1 MKTALSLPLRKLRNT
16 EMNELMALLAGAA
29 MGFVFALMRLPI
41 PAPPTIA
48 GVLGIV
54 GITVGYFLASKVIG

>member
-1 MKTALSLPLRKLRNT
+1 MS
-16 EMNELMALLAGAA
+16 ELLAGLAGLGV
-29 MGFVFALMRLPI
+29 GFIFAIMRLPI
-41 PAPPTIA
+41 PAPPTLA